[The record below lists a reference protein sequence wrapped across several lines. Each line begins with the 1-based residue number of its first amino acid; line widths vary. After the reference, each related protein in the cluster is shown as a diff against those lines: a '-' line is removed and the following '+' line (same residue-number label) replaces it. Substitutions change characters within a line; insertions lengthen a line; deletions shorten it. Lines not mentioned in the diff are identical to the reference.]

1 MDIVLPPSGS
11 GPGVLVAHPWWGLNQ
26 TIRDYGTRL
35 AKEGFVVGLPDL
47 FEGEV
52 ATTIDGAETLMRK
65 NMEPA
70 EPRLDKA
77 LDELKGHASVA
88 GSGLGAVGF
97 SFGGFQLLK
106 AINRGDARLARLVA
120 YYAVYPLPGKHA
132 PVMAHFAGKDD
143 FETDD
148 DMAEMAKA
156 LEASG
161 PPNISFSY
169 PGTAHW
175 FAEIDR
181 PEYDMDAANLAFE
194 RTVGFLRRS

>member
-1 MDIVLPPSGS
+1 MDILLPPSGT

-26 TIRDYGTRL
+26 TIRDYGARL
-35 AKEGFVVGLPDL
+35 VSEGFVVGLVDA
-47 FEGEV
+47 FDGEV
-52 ATTIDGAETLMRK
+52 TTEIAKAEEFLGRFRESAGPRVKDAIKELAAHSAVTGDG
-65 NMEPA
+65 
-70 EPRLDKA
+70 
-77 LDELKGHASVA
+77 V
-88 GSGLGAVGF
+88 GAIGF

-106 AINRGDARLARLVA
+106 ALDDASLPLARLVI
-120 YYAVYPLPGKHA
+120 YYAVYPLPDRHV
-132 PVMAHFAGKDD
+132 PVLAHFAGKDD
-143 FETDD
+143 FETDE

-156 LEASG
+156 LEQAG
-161 PPNISFSY
+161 APNASFSY

>member
-1 MDIVLPPSGS
+1 MDILLPPAGK

-26 TIRDYGTRL
+26 TIRDYGARL
-35 AKEGFVVGLPDL
+35 AKDGFVVGLPDF
-47 FEGEV
+47 FEGNV
-52 ATTIDGAETLMRK
+52 ATTIDGAEAQMRK
-65 NMEPA
+65 YMEPA
-70 EPRLDKA
+70 QPRLGAA
-77 LDELKGHASVA
+77 LDELGKHPAVT

-97 SFGGFQLLK
+97 SFGGFQLLR
-106 AINRGDARLARLVA
+106 AIDAGDKRIARLVA
-120 YYAVYPLPGKHA
+120 YYAVYPLPDGHP

-143 FETDD
+143 FETDE

-156 LEASG
+156 LDAAG
-161 PPNISFSY
+161 TPNASFSH

-181 PEYDMDAANLAFE
+181 PEYDMDAANLAYE